1 MKFLPLLT
9 GIVATSLFL
18 AACGKKDEVEVLP
31 GITKDMMPAEMPSEM
46 PPMPTSKEMEKE
58 KLESYCA
65 NVAFFPNWDAEG
77 KCDEL
82 KKPEEQDK

>member
-31 GITKDMMPAEMPSEM
+31 SITKNMIPAEM

-82 KKPEEQDK
+82 KKPEVPDK